1 MVGNYML
8 PPAYGVLIR
17 ITIIILLDS
26 KYILLR
32 IQCSF
37 VQSKFSFL
45 NVGFDEL
52 DRKML
57 LPWRVT

>member
-1 MVGNYML
+1 ML

-57 LPWRVT
+57 LPWGVT